1 VVYFTGLKQ
10 VTDPSVASINGAA
23 LQALSPL
30 KAIAGADGRILLANP
45 LPGQLGNLGYGV
57 IRGPGAKTLNVNV
70 KKNIRISER
79 VTMQIGAT
87 ANNVTNTP
95 VFNDPDM
102 NINSVTFGRITGT
115 GTAGNRILVLQGRV
129 NF

>member
-1 VVYFTGLKQ
+1 MVYFTGLTQ
-10 VTDPSVASINGAA
+10 LTDPSVANINGAA

-30 KAIAGADGRILLANP
+30 KAIASGSQILLANP

-79 VTMQIGAT
+79 VTLQIGAT

-115 GTAGNRILVLQGRV
+115 GAAGNRILVLQGRV